1 MPHRFNESAPPD
13 LHTHIRLTAYLH
25 TTCRKCSGIASFPY
39 HVSGAQRA
47 VQAVFCTRAAR
58 LYQSLLA
65 LGRRGACYQSV
76 IIKHSPFMKKIILT
90 ASLAALMCNGA
101 AAQGAYQFKDPGF
114 DNAGSIIPY
123 EEWHSFEG
131 ANTSGLGLLG
141 NTAQNLSPK
150 PSFETGF
157 GGTGKCVKIYSKSIL
172 GQKANGNLTTGRIN
186 MGSIT
191 PSSSSNY
198 NYTNRSGDGKMEF
211 AGRPDAVSFYA
222 KFTSGGSP
230 NGRGQ
235 FILHGDVDYKDPE
248 DASQESYKVGIA
260 SVLIPASGDWVQYTG
275 AFEYKQDQPA
285 KQYLLASFTTNPTPG
300 GSADDNLWIDEVRFL
315 YYHAL
320 TGLKFDGVAIER
332 YSEDTLSYNVPAR
345 VYDASKLTY
354 TKIGIGATVESS
366 YDEKTALLT
375 LTVKGN
381 DYSVDNSS
389 VTTYKVQFATSE
401 ATTYTN
407 DLLIDLKG
415 TDNTPMGKV
424 LQPDTPIQLIK
435 QSDGSSSFL
444 LKDFNFQGIPVGDI
458 RVDNL
463 TQAPQADGSVQY
475 TGSGVVNVM
484 ESPVKVSVDAT
495 VKGDQ
500 MTAVIDI
507 PNAMN
512 AFNITV
518 TFAPSITLS
527 GEETVG
533 TLPEGRTIVALKR
546 HFYQGWNSLCL
557 PFDVTTDGFG
567 TTVKAQAFTSASADG
582 SQLNF
587 TAATTLEAGKPYLVW
602 FENEQ
607 DLSADDAT
615 PLYFTSDALK
625 ADLTAVTYG
634 NYTFKGNYTAH
645 FDMEGRYGV
654 ADENGVQKLK
664 VGNSGSYLYATGAY
678 FTSTSAQAA
687 GAVLNF
693 DMQPTGIGSVE
704 QQQTLDSP
712 VYNLQGQKVSDNSLQ
727 GLPKGIYIQGGRK
740 VIVR

>member
-1 MPHRFNESAPPD
+1 
-13 LHTHIRLTAYLH
+13 
-25 TTCRKCSGIASFPY
+25 
-39 HVSGAQRA
+39 
-47 VQAVFCTRAAR
+47 
-58 LYQSLLA
+58 
-65 LGRRGACYQSV
+65 
-76 IIKHSPFMKKIILT
+76 MKKIILT

-101 AAQGAYQFKDPGF
+101 AAQQIQGDFDSDWEKCIPWDSKGNTKDSGTTPAGWTISNVQTAAGAQVVGTEVSSDGNKAVKLTNRELVGQKIPAYITLGTSWATAETKLTSVRNADGGTFGGKAFSYSPDAISF
-114 DNAGSIIPY
+114 DYIRDNSKG
-123 EEWHSFEG
+123 
-131 ANTSGLGLLG
+131 TSESATVVAYLWKGTYTQKKVPG
-141 NTAQNLSPK
+141 NTAV
-150 PSFETGF
+150 GVF
-157 GGTGKCVKIYSKSIL
+157 GWGTATEVDMTDRDRQIL
-172 GQKANGNLTTGRIN
+172 GIETATGGDKSQTQDAALIAKLTQSINATEKWTHMEVPFTYIKGHETDGVEKVNVIFSANDYFGDRNSIVGGNSLTI
-186 MGSIT
+186 
-191 PSSSSNY
+191 
-198 NYTNRSGDGKMEF
+198 
-211 AGRPDAVSFYA
+211 
-222 KFTSGGSP
+222 
-230 NGRGQ
+230 
-235 FILHGDVDYKDPE
+235 
-248 DASQESYKVGIA
+248 
-260 SVLIPASGDWVQYTG
+260 
-275 AFEYKQDQPA
+275 
-285 KQYLLASFTTNPTPG
+285 
-300 GSADDNLWIDEVRFL
+300 DNVKFL

-320 TGLKFDGVAIER
+320 TGLKFDGVAIDR
-332 YSEDTLSYNVPAR
+332 SSEDTLSYNVPAR

-354 TKIGIGATVESS
+354 TKIGARATVESS

-407 DLLIDLKG
+407 DLLIDQKG

-444 LKDFNFQGIPVGDI
+444 LENFNFQGIPVGNI

-484 ESPVKVSVDAT
+484 GSPVNVSVDAT

-602 FENEQ
+602 FDNEQ

-664 VGNSGSYLYATGAY
+664 VGNPGSYLYATGAY

-727 GLPKGIYIQGGRK
+727 GLPKGIYIQSGRK